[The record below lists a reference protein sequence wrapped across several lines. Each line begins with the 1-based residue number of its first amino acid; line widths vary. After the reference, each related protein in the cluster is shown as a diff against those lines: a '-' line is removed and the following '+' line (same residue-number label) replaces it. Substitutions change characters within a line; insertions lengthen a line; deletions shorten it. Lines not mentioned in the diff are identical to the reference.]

1 MKTGTLMALLG
12 FAAITATGANANGAT
27 KENTPKPPAYPG
39 QLFSDDVLIQGKA
52 VQVRRS
58 ELDAAF
64 LQFKANLNARG
75 QTFPEERREQ
85 VESQLLDRL
94 VITKLLAIRATED
107 DRKKARTAADNFVA
121 STREQA
127 GSEESFTRQLGAM
140 NFTPSQFDA
149 QVLER
154 AICEEVVDRE
164 LKSKVTVTDDQI
176 KKFYDENS
184 QQFERKE
191 TLRAA
196 HILLS
201 TRDLITNQE
210 LNEERKK
217 EKKKQIEKLLERA
230 RKGEDF
236 AALAREYSE
245 DPNSKIKGG
254 EYTFGHGQMVPEF
267 ETAAFSLKTNKV
279 SDIVTTQ
286 YGYHIIKLYERIP
299 AQKLELDKV
308 KDDLKEQ
315 LARFEVQD
323 KMLPDYLKKLK
334 KEASLE
340 YLNDAK
346 APPEGSQEK
355 PADKPPDKA
364 GKNPKAP

>member
-1 MKTGTLMALLG
+1 MALLG
-12 FAAITATGANANGAT
+12 SAAIAATGANADGAT
-27 KENTPKPPAYPG
+27 KENTSKSATNPG
-39 QLFSDDVLIQGKA
+39 QLFSDDVLIKGKG
-52 VQVRRS
+52 VEVRRS
-58 ELDAAF
+58 ELDEAF

-75 QTFPEERREQ
+75 QILPEERREQ
-85 VESQLLDRL
+85 VEAQLLDRL
-94 VITKLLAIRATED
+94 VITKLLTVRATED
-107 DRKKARTAADNFVA
+107 DRKKARTAADKFVA
-121 STREQA
+121 STKEQA

-164 LKSKVTVTDDQI
+164 LKSKVTVTDDQVR
-176 KKFYDENS
+176 KFYDENGE
-184 QQFERKE
+184 QFERKE
-191 TLRAA
+191 TVRAA

-201 TRDLITNQE
+201 TRDPATNQE
-210 LNEERKK
+210 LSEEKKK
-217 EKKKQIEKLLERA
+217 EKKQQIQKLLERA

-245 DPNSKIKGG
+245 DPSSKNKGG

-267 ETAAFSLKTNKV
+267 ETAAFSLKTNQV

-286 YGYHIIKLYERIP
+286 YGYHVIKLYERIP
-299 AQKLELDKV
+299 ARKLELDKV

-315 LARFEVQD
+315 IARSEVQD

-334 KEASLE
+334 QESSLE
-340 YLNDAK
+340 YLNGAK
-346 APPEGSQEK
+346 APLEAPQEK
-355 PADKPPDKA
+355 PADKPPNKA
-364 GKNPKAP
+364 AENPKLDR